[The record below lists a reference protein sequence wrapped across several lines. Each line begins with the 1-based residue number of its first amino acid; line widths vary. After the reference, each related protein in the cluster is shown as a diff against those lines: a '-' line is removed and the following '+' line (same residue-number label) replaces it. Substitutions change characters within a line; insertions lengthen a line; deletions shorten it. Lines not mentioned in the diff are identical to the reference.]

1 VEDQDEKYFP
11 FTSVSLSLSYLYIAA
26 KVALSPVSYAI
37 YRLSAS
43 AYLPLLL
50 HLHSIHSQIY
60 LENTSH
66 PGLPQVD

>member
-1 VEDQDEKYFP
+1 M
-11 FTSVSLSLSYLYIAA
+11 SYLYTAA
-26 KVALSPVSYAI
+26 KLALSHVSYAI

-50 HLHSIHSQIY
+50 HLHTIHSQIY

-66 PGLPQVD
+66 PRLPQVD